1 MAHPN
6 SPKVLRVALVVDDKV
21 TDELHQTAAG
31 PVRIGRGLRNTL
43 VVHDGHERSV
53 DTRRRAPIW
62 LVIGVVMFLAGMMI
76 FGSQLVEYRAE
87 QAELAAELETNP
99 DAGIENFRQTAD
111 PTAWYGV
118 AFILLGLVP
127 LISGGI
133 SLMDEPRDRAPAKK
147 GRPAPAAVRMFDYR
161 NGAYWLDLPK
171 DAKGKVSL
179 GKKAYT
185 VGKLRKKF
193 GGGRVRVKLSPKAKG
208 KVQLG
213 QTWILFQF
221 DKPAKVAPRGPLPTG
236 MGAAALPLAAA
247 VPITLLTALILAGL
261 FFAVGPALFLVAAL
275 LLPFIIVVFSP
286 LEGVAYM
293 ISAVLLGG
301 LFVYTALIAEP
312 GDKAVVSQR
321 MRDIT
326 GTSFA
331 DEKEEEEPVEEED
344 EEEEKILEQEDE
356 DKVKEVKEV
365 DPDRIV
371 ATKPQKFSKAA
382 ENKARGVGVARVLG
396 TYGGPGEGTVFDVIE
411 GTENNLGDLFDKGMT
426 TTVMADGGD
435 ISAFVAGGEGITANG
450 AAVRSGGLKT
460 TDDQPELEDKSKKER
475 RIKGKVK
482 SATNEIYGDVDGRAV
497 KAVIRRKMGALQS
510 CYEKQL
516 RTAPDL
522 KGKVSFTITISIQGR
537 VVKVDIEEDTL
548 GNSAVL
554 SCAKAKIKNWR
565 FPVEG
570 ADEASEVNFSVVFS
584 GA

>member
-1 MAHPN
+1 MAQPN
-6 SPKVLRVALVVDDKV
+6 SSKVLRVALVVDDKV
-21 TDELHQTAAG
+21 SDELHQTAPG

-43 VVHDGHERSV
+43 VVHDGHERAV
-53 DTRRRAPIW
+53 DTRARAPIW
-62 LVIGVVMFLAGMMI
+62 LVIGAVMFLAGLFI
-76 FGSQLVEYRAE
+76 FGSELIEYRAE
-87 QAELAAELETNP
+87 QAALAEELLTNRN
-99 DAGIENFRQTAD
+99 AGIENFRQTRD
-111 PTAWYGV
+111 TTSWFGV
-118 AFILLGLVP
+118 AFVLLGLIP
-127 LISGGI
+127 LITGFIGM
-133 SLMDEPRDRAPAKK
+133 LDAPRRRRPQQKGSAAPQ
-147 GRPAPAAVRMFDYR
+147 AVRMFDYH
-161 NGAYWLDLPK
+161 NGAYWMEIPEG
-171 DAKGKVSL
+171 AKGKVSL
-179 GKKAYT
+179 GKKSYT
-185 VGKLRKKF
+185 IGKLRQKF
-193 GGGRVRVKLSPKAKG
+193 GGGRVRVKLSAKAKG
-208 KVQLG
+208 KIQLG

-221 DKPAKVAPRGPLPTG
+221 DRPARVVPRGPLPTG
-236 MGAAALPLAAA
+236 MGAAALPLSAAI
-247 VPITLLTALILAGL
+247 PITLLGALIVASL
-261 FFAVGPALFLVAAL
+261 FFVFGPALFLVAAL
-275 LLPFIIVVFSP
+275 LLPFVIVIFSP

-301 LFVYTALIAEP
+301 LFVWTAFSEP
-312 GDKAVVSQR
+312 GDKVVVSQR
-321 MRDIT
+321 MREVT

-331 DEKEEEEPVEEED
+331 DEKEEEEEVEEDE
-344 EEEEKILEQEDE
+344 EEEEKILEQEDDE
-356 DKVKEVKEV
+356 KTKEVKEV

-411 GTENNLGDLFDKGMT
+411 STENNLGELFDKGMT

-435 ISAFVAGGEGITANG
+435 VSAFVAGGEGITANG

-460 TDDQPELEDKSKKER
+460 TEDQPELEEKGKKER
-475 RIKGKVK
+475 KIKGKIK
-482 SATNEIYGDVDGRAV
+482 SSTNEIYGDVDGRAV

-522 KGKVSFTITISIQGR
+522 KGKVSFTITISVQGR

-548 GNSAVL
+548 GNGAVL

-584 GA
+584 GAG